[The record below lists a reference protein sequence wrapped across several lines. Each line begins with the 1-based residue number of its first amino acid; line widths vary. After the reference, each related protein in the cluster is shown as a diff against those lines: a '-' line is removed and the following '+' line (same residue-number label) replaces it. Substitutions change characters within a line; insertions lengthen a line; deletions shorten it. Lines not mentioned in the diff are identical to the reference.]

1 MNINSEKAKSK
12 LNHKKALMFIARK
25 KWFKP
30 IYIGKTKSFT
40 GYQTIA
46 SFYALGKESF
56 DVQLSIKKGTCTL
69 IVVQDQTYHVIAD
82 QTTNKNFS
90 IQLEPGRAR
99 LRIVGEKADVHFQIT
114 RNIE

>member
-12 LNHKKALMFIARK
+12 VNHKKALIFIARK

-46 SFYALGKESF
+46 SFYALGKENF
-56 DVQLSIKKGTCTL
+56 DIQFSVKKGSCTL
-69 IVVQDQTYHVIAD
+69 IVVQDQVYSIMAD
-82 QTTNKNFS
+82 QTSNKNFS
-90 IQLEPGRAR
+90 IQLEPG
-99 LRIVGEKADVHFQIT
+99 
-114 RNIE
+114 